1 MSKEITYRQCKL
13 QKKVPHGIMEQTSY
27 IPEPFC
33 HVGKILKLRD
43 DDGTWNNGWKVIL
56 ASRTSHA
63 EKWVNQQSHAHTKN
77 RMTTD
82 I

>member
-1 MSKEITYRQCKL
+1 MAREVNYRQCKL
-13 QKKVPHGIMEQTSY
+13 QKKTANGTMEQTSY

-33 HVGKILKLRD
+33 QVGRILKLRE
-43 DDGTWNNGWKVIL
+43 DDGTWNDGWKVIF
-56 ASRTSHA
+56 ASSMSHS

-77 RMTTD
+77 RMETD